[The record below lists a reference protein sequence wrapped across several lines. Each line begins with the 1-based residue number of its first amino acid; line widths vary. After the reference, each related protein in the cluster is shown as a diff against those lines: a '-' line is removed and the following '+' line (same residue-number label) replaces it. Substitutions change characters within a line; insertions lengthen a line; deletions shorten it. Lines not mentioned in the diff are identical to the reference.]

1 MASTATTAEQYQAVF
16 DELARV
22 IRTLRRDCPPGETAR
37 ELLSYDRPG
46 HTALVGIRSNGRRA
60 LLHHERDRYAISVEI
75 TADGIDAY
83 GLEAAD
89 FSEDL
94 RFDRWLE
101 AKRPRLAWL
110 HPRYR

>member
-1 MASTATTAEQYQAVF
+1 MGSTAPTAGRNQAVF
-16 DELARV
+16 DGLARA

-46 HTALVGIRSNGRRA
+46 HTALVGIRAGRRRA
-60 LLHHERDRYAISVEI
+60 LLHHERDRYAIWVEI
-75 TADGIDAY
+75 GPGGLDAY

-89 FSEDL
+89 FSDGP

-101 AKRPRLAWL
+101 ARRSELEWL